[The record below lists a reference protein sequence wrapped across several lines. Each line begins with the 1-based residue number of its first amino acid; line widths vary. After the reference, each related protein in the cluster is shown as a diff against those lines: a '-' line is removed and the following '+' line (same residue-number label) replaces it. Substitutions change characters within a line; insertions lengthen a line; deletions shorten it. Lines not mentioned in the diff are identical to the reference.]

1 MGKGWSSSLENE
13 AFSLQLDSPTIPQ
26 LGILTGCNLHSGNE
40 TEIRRLL
47 SRYYEKYTVNGFY
60 INKANLKHISRDTP
74 IQNLEDEI
82 FAYFTSHNQI
92 KVNML
97 EMLSAII
104 IYSINSWKGK
114 VGLLFKLCDFDGNK
128 FITRDEMTIL
138 CSAFLKGFGRMTGEP
153 IPQAKSLE
161 RISALAF
168 EAADR
173 DPDNKLTLD
182 E

>member
-1 MGKGWSSSLENE
+1 MGKGWSSSFENE
-13 AFSLQLDSPTIPQ
+13 AFSLQLDAPTIPQ
-26 LGILTGCNLHSGNE
+26 LGILTGCNIYVGHE
-40 TEIRRLL
+40 VEIRRLIL
-47 SRYYEKYTVNGFY
+47 RYYDRYTANGFY

-74 IQNLEDEI
+74 IEHLEDEI
-82 FAYFTSHNQI
+82 FCYFTSQNQI

-104 IYSINSWKGK
+104 IYSTTPWKMK

-138 CSAFLKGFGRMTGEP
+138 CAAFLKGFGRMTGEP
-153 IPQAKSLE
+153 VPQAKTLD
-161 RISALAF
+161 RISALVF

-173 DPDNKLTLD
+173 DPDNKITLH